1 MTDKHQD
8 ADRAT
13 SDQPELASPHVAK
26 IDPESLAL
34 RARVP
39 NVIRFKRGLIVGIA
53 GLGSVAIIGVTWIAL
68 KPSAFKMMADVQSQ
82 ISVDHKRPP
91 EALAGAPGSY
101 ADVPKLGPPLPGDLG
116 RPILARE
123 QALGGLPPTDQIAAQ
138 AATQASERAAQ
149 AAEAERQRI
158 AAELK
163 AAREAGVMVRT
174 TETQSVRNNPDVT
187 SGGATNAAVPGDG
200 TVAASATGSQ
210 APDPGGQSRKQAFLD
225 RPSTGDD
232 INPHRLAAAT
242 SPWTLSAGSII
253 AASLIT
259 GLNSDLPGF
268 VTAQVTENA
277 YDSVTGRT
285 VLIPQGSRL
294 IGNYDSVVAFGQKRA
309 LLVWQRLI
317 LPDGSSIRIDNAPA
331 SDASGYAGLSD
342 HVDFHTWSLL
352 KGIGLSTLLGVGTS
366 LTFGSGESD
375 LVRAIRESTQQNA
388 DRAGQQI
395 TAKNLD
401 VQPTI
406 TVRPGYPLRIVVHKD
421 LVLQPWQNV
430 GGR

>member
-1 MTDKHQD
+1 MTDMHQD
-8 ADRAT
+8 TDRVAGDQAELT
-13 SDQPELASPHVAK
+13 SPQVAK

-34 RARVP
+34 KARVP
-39 NVIRFKRGLIVGIA
+39 AVIRFKRGLIVGIA

-91 EALAGAPGSY
+91 DALAGAPGSY

-123 QALGGLPPTDQIAAQ
+123 QALGGLPSSDQA
-138 AATQASERAAQ
+138 AAQ

-158 AAELK
+158 AAEVK

-174 TETQSVRNNPDVT
+174 TETQSVRNNPDVA
-187 SGGATNAAVPGDG
+187 SGAATNAPSPGDG
-200 TVAASATGSQ
+200 TAAANALGGQ
-210 APDPGGQSRKQAFLD
+210 APDPGSQSRKQAFLD

-232 INPHRLAAAT
+232 INPHRLAAAP

-277 YDSVTGRT
+277 YDSVTGST
-285 VLIPQGSRL
+285 ILIPQGSRL

-342 HVDFHTWSLL
+342 RVDFHTWSLL

-366 LTFGSGESD
+366 LTFGTGESD
-375 LVRAIRESTQQNA
+375 LVRAIRESTQQNT

-421 LVLQPWQNV
+421 LILQPWQNV

>member
-1 MTDKHQD
+1 MTEMHQD
-8 ADRAT
+8 ADRGRSQESETAAPT
-13 SDQPELASPHVAK
+13 PK

-34 RARVP
+34 RSRVP
-39 NVIRFKRGLIVGIA
+39 NVIRFKRGVIVGIA

-123 QALGGLPPTDQIAAQ
+123 QAHSGLPPTDQTDAQ
-138 AATQASERAAQ
+138 AAAQ

-163 AAREAGVMVRT
+163 AARKAGVMVRT
-174 TETQSVRNNPDVT
+174 TETQSVRNNPDVA
-187 SGGATNAAVPGDG
+187 SGAATNAPSPGDG
-200 TVAASATGSQ
+200 TAAASATGSQ
-210 APDPGGQSRKQAFLD
+210 APDPNGQSQKQAFLD
-225 RPSTGDD
+225 RPSTGED
-232 INPHRLAAAT
+232 INPHRLATAT

-253 AASLIT
+253 SASLIT

-285 VLIPQGSRL
+285 ILIPQGSRL

-317 LPDGSSIRIDNAPA
+317 LPDGASIRIDNAPA

-342 HVDFHTWSLL
+342 RVDFHTWSLL

-366 LTFGSGESD
+366 LTFGAGESD

-421 LVLQPWQNV
+421 LILQPWQAA